1 MEALRIEPTDDCP
14 FVILDKDNDKFEI
27 SGKSLPEDV
36 VAFYEPLLDWLEE
49 YKSAPLD
56 KTIFDFKLIYFN
68 TASSKMILDVLLVLE
83 EIKEEGKDILVK
95 WHSLSN
101 DEDMQEAGEEY
112 ADMVEIDFEY
122 LMYDM

>member
-14 FVILDKDNDKFEI
+14 FVLFDPDNNKFEI

-36 VAFYEPLLDWLEE
+36 ITFYEPLLDWLEE

-56 KTIFDFKLIYFN
+56 KTVFDFKLIYFN

-83 EIKEEGKDILVK
+83 EIKEEGKDILIK

-122 LMYDM
+122 LLYDM